1 MLSSLIKD
9 NKEIIIFALIIFLS
23 IFMTVYII
31 IKSNKSHNKNK
42 KDNNNSDY
50 KMTVFYKGNPVDE
63 TNIKITE

>member
-1 MLSSLIKD
+1 
-9 NKEIIIFALIIFLS
+9 
-23 IFMTVYII
+23 MTVYII